1 MPAVI
6 VRCTMLAC
14 AAMATAFVPGAASA
28 GDMANFRHTQES
40 PVRNCQGALPQF
52 AGTLRA
58 RPLALANE
66 GDATAFVTCGWHGVA
81 SGSARNF
88 QYVFAAIGNA
98 GTTTAQVNCTFV
110 HGFGGGPN
118 TLYLSYSL
126 TIEPGGWDEVQVSS
140 NLMPGNV
147 LRYAQM
153 SCSLPP
159 GTLVGYL
166 VNGYEETVGS
176 R

>member
-1 MPAVI
+1 MPTTIA
-6 VRCTMLAC
+6 RRTALAC
-14 AAMATAFVPGAASA
+14 AAVAAACVAGAASG
-28 GDMANFRHTQES
+28 GDMVNFRHTQEAPARS
-40 PVRNCQGALPQF
+40 CQGALPQF

-66 GDATAFVTCGWHGVA
+66 GDAPAFVTCGWHGVA
-81 SGSARNF
+81 SGNARTF
-88 QYVFAAIGNA
+88 QYVLAAIGNA
-98 GTTTAQVNCTFV
+98 GTATAQVNCTFV

-118 TLYLSYSL
+118 TLYLSHSL

-140 NLMPGNV
+140 NQMPGN
-147 LRYAQM
+147 LMRTAQM

-166 VNGYEETVGS
+166 VNGYEESVGS
-176 R
+176 Q